1 MKYTRFSGL
10 LAMAGLA
17 ALLSGCVVA
26 PIGTYPVGAYPA
38 YPSVYVEPA
47 PLVIVPGFRH
57 HGHRGYSGHGG
68 HWR

>member
-1 MKYTRFSGL
+1 MKYTRFFGL

-26 PIGTYPVGAYPA
+26 PVGPYYPA

-57 HGHRGYSGHGG
+57 HGHRGHRGHG
-68 HWR
+68 HRR